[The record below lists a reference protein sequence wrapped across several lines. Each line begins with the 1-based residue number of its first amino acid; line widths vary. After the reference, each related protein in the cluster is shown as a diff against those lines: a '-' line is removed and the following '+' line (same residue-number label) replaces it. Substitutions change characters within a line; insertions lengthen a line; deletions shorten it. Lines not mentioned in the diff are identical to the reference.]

1 MTLYVIYCELLTSTA
16 LLKRVKFNIFGVIRE
31 KKALHNYIEEFLCLG
46 FDGIILFQTSSWP
59 SKTDMDIRI
68 EKPNGDLNNYP
79 QYQVSAQCA
88 MVQYQARVQCVN
100 PSEKCQQGQGEPLS
114 LLSSTAPPHINLC
127 NPSPP

>member
-1 MTLYVIYCELLTSTA
+1 
-16 LLKRVKFNIFGVIRE
+16 
-31 KKALHNYIEEFLCLG
+31 
-46 FDGIILFQTSSWP
+46 
-59 SKTDMDIRI
+59 MDIRI

-79 QYQVSAQCA
+79 QYQVSAQYA

-114 LLSSTAPPHINLC
+114 LPSSTAPPHINLC